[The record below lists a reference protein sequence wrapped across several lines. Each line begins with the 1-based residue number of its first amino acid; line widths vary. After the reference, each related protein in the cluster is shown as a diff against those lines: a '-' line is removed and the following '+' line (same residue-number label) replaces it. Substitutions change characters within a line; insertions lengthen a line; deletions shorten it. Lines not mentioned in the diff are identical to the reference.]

1 MWLLFLYFMDK
12 YFTLVVLIDFMIDSD
27 FERLRLTKRIE
38 KSLHYADDSAAYQA
52 R

>member
-1 MWLLFLYFMDK
+1 MWLLFLYFMQN
-12 YFTLVVLIDFMIDSD
+12 YFTLVILMDFMI
-27 FERLRLTKRIE
+27 TE